1 VCNILFCN
9 KLYNV
14 NVATSNICEEK
25 LLYSVELRIERFN
38 AMRSIN
44 VQSQEI
50 NPEEDALKKVLE
62 IAKNNNLSDKPWV
75 RLFGRNFYPTTEHE
89 PHGYEYY
96 LTIEGEIK
104 PSREIVV
111 RNIPDGLYATLR
123 VKGVSEIAQGWRA
136 LFSMVEASGYKPVG
150 VSRQIYG
157 WATAGFE
164 EIINWQHENSPQ
176 AWNINLWLQL
186 KE

>member
-1 VCNILFCN
+1 
-9 KLYNV
+9 
-14 NVATSNICEEK
+14 
-25 LLYSVELRIERFN
+25 
-38 AMRSIN
+38 MRSIN

-62 IAKNNNLSDKPWV
+62 IARNNNLCDKPWV
-75 RLFGRNFYPTTEHE
+75 RLFGRNFYPTTKQE

-96 LTIEGEIK
+96 LTMEGEIK

-123 VKGVSEIAQGWRA
+123 VKGIFEVPQGWKA
-136 LFSMVEASGYKPVG
+136 LFGMVEASGYKPAG
-150 VSRQIYG
+150 VSRQVYG
-157 WATAGFE
+157 WVAAGFE
-164 EIINWQHENSPQ
+164 EIVNWQRETSPQ

-186 KE
+186 KEQN

>member
-1 VCNILFCN
+1 MCIILFCN
-9 KLYNV
+9 KLYNG
-14 NVATSNICEEK
+14 NVAISNVCEEN

-62 IAKNNNLSDKPWV
+62 IAKNNNLTNKPCV
-75 RLFGRNFYPTTEHE
+75 RLFGRNFYPTTQSE

-96 LTIEGEIK
+96 LIIEGEIK
-104 PSREIVV
+104 PSREVVV

-123 VKGVSEIAQGWRA
+123 VKGVSEIPQGWKS
-136 LFSMVEASGYKPVG
+136 LFSMVEASGYKPTG

-157 WATAGFE
+157 WVSAGFE
-164 EIINWQHENSPQ
+164 EIVNWPHEPSPH

>member
-1 VCNILFCN
+1 LAIS
-9 KLYNV
+9 NV
-14 NVATSNICEEK
+14 CEEK

-44 VQSQEI
+44 VQSLDN
-50 NPEEDALKKVLE
+50 NPEEDALRKILE
-62 IAKNNNLSDKPWV
+62 YARNNNLLDKPYV
-75 RLFGRNFYPTTEHE
+75 RLFGRNFYPTIKSE

-96 LTIEGEIK
+96 LTVQGEIK
-104 PSREIVV
+104 PTREMVI

-123 VKGVSEIAQGWRA
+123 VKGVFEIPQGWKS
-136 LFSMVEASGYKPVG
+136 LFGMVEASGYKPVG

-164 EIINWQHENSPQ
+164 EIINWQSEASPQ

>member
-1 VCNILFCN
+1 M
-9 KLYNV
+9 
-14 NVATSNICEEK
+14 
-25 LLYSVELRIERFN
+25 YSVELKIERFN

-44 VQSQEI
+44 VQSQDT
-50 NPEEDALKKVLE
+50 NPEEDALGKILE
-62 IAKNNNLSDKPWV
+62 YAKNNNLTDKPYV
-75 RLFGRNFYPTTEHE
+75 RLFGRNFYPTTQPE

-123 VKGVSEIAQGWRA
+123 VKGVFEIPQGWKA

-157 WATAGFE
+157 WVTAGFE
-164 EIINWQHENSPQ
+164 EIVNWQQETSPD
-176 AWNINLWLQL
+176 AWIICLWLQL